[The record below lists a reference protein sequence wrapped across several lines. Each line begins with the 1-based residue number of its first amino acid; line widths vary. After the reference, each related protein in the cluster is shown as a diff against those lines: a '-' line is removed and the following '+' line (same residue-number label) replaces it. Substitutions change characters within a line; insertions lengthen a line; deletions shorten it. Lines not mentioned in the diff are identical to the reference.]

1 MMGYRYS
8 ANRKRH
14 QRQVNK
20 VFRALNKNIEKDEL
34 WQGRF
39 VARQRASYFIQYEDK
54 SGYYL
59 VVVYDFLDKKT
70 GQTSRLYN
78 ELGGS
83 LSFFDGTKL
92 FMQMND
98 FIVLDCD
105 VWGVKQKKDK
115 LKESL
120 EINKT

>member
-39 VARQRASYFIQYEDK
+39 VARQRASYFVQYEDK

-78 ELGGS
+78 ELGWS
-83 LSFFDGTKL
+83 LSFFSGTKL

-115 LKESL
+115 LKEIL
-120 EINKT
+120 EINKA

>member
-20 VFRALNKNIEKDEL
+20 IFRVLNKNIEKDEL

-39 VARQRASYFIQYEDK
+39 VARQKASYFVQYEDK
-54 SGYYL
+54 SGCYL

-70 GQTSRLYN
+70 GQTSNLYH
-78 ELGGS
+78 EQDYALTMFYGS
-83 LSFFDGTKL
+83 KL
-92 FMQMND
+92 FRQMND

-105 VWGVKQKKDK
+105 VWGVKQKK
-115 LKESL
+115 S
-120 EINKT
+120 N

>member
-1 MMGYRYS
+1 MGYRYS
-8 ANRKRH
+8 AKRKRH

-20 VFRALNKNIEKDEL
+20 VFRTLNKIIEKDEL

-39 VARQRASYFIQYEDK
+39 VARQRASYFVQHEDK

-70 GQTSRLYN
+70 GQTSKLYN
-78 ELGGS
+78 ETDWS
-83 LSFFDGTKL
+83 LTFFDGTKI

-105 VWGVKQKKDK
+105 VWGVKQKKDR
-115 LKESL
+115 LK
-120 EINKT
+120 

>member
-39 VARQRASYFIQYEDK
+39 VARQRASYFTQYEDK

-70 GQTSRLYN
+70 GQTSRLYY

-115 LKESL
+115 LK
-120 EINKT
+120 

>member
-1 MMGYRYS
+1 MGYRYS

-39 VARQRASYFIQYEDK
+39 VARQRASYFVQYEDK

-78 ELGGS
+78 ELGWS
-83 LSFFDGTKL
+83 LSFFNGTKL

-115 LKESL
+115 LKEIL
-120 EINKT
+120 EINKA

>member
-1 MMGYRYS
+1 MGYRYS
-8 ANRKRH
+8 AKRKRH

-20 VFRALNKNIEKDEL
+20 VFRVLNKIIEKDEL

-39 VARQRASYFIQYEDK
+39 VARQRASYFVQHEDK

-59 VVVYDFLDKKT
+59 IVVYDFLDKKT
-70 GQTSRLYN
+70 GQTSKLYN
-78 ELGGS
+78 ETDWS

-105 VWGVKQKKDK
+105 VWGVKQKKDR
-115 LKESL
+115 LK
-120 EINKT
+120 

>member
-1 MMGYRYS
+1 MGYRYS

-20 VFRALNKNIEKDEL
+20 VFRALNKDIEKDEL

-39 VARQRASYFIQYEDK
+39 VARQRASYFVQYEDK

-78 ELGGS
+78 ELGWS
-83 LSFFDGTKL
+83 LSFFNGTKL

-98 FIVLDCD
+98 FIILDCD

-115 LKESL
+115 LKENL
-120 EINKT
+120 EINKA

>member
-39 VARQRASYFIQYEDK
+39 VARQRASYFVQYEDK

-70 GQTSRLYN
+70 GQTSKLYN
-78 ELGGS
+78 ELGWS
-83 LSFFDGTKL
+83 LSFFNGTKL

-115 LKESL
+115 LKEIL
-120 EINKT
+120 EINKA

>member
-8 ANRKRH
+8 TNRKRH

-39 VARQRASYFIQYEDK
+39 VARQRASYFVQYEDK

-78 ELGGS
+78 ELGWS
-83 LSFFDGTKL
+83 LSFFNGTKL

-115 LKESL
+115 LKEIL
-120 EINKT
+120 EINKA

>member
-1 MMGYRYS
+1 MGYRYS
-8 ANRKRH
+8 ANRKCH

-20 VFRALNKNIEKDEL
+20 VFRAVNKNIERDDL

-39 VARQRASYFIQYEDK
+39 VVRQQASYFIQYEDK
-54 SGYYL
+54 SGCYL

-70 GQTSRLYN
+70 GQVSRTYY
-78 ELGGS
+78 EPDYS
-83 LSFFDGTKL
+83 LSMFGGTKL

-105 VWGVKQKKDK
+105 VWNVKNKK
-115 LKESL
+115 
-120 EINKT
+120 

>member
-1 MMGYRYS
+1 MGYRYS
-8 ANRKRH
+8 GSRKRH

-20 VFRALNKNIEKDEL
+20 VFRTLNKIIEEDEL

-39 VARQRASYFIQYEDK
+39 VARQRASYFVQYEDK

-59 VVVYDFLDKKT
+59 IVVYDFLDKKT

-78 ELGGS
+78 ELGWS
-83 LSFFDGTKL
+83 LSFFNGTKL

-115 LKESL
+115 LKEIL
-120 EINKT
+120 EINKV

>member
-1 MMGYRYS
+1 MGYRYS

-39 VARQRASYFIQYEDK
+39 VARQRASYFVQYEDK

-78 ELGGS
+78 ELDWS
-83 LSFFDGTKL
+83 LSFFNGTKL

>member
-1 MMGYRYS
+1 MGYIYS
-8 ANRKRH
+8 AKRKRH

-20 VFRALNKNIEKDEL
+20 IFRALNKNIEKDEL

-39 VARQRASYFIQYEDK
+39 VARQRASYFVQHEDK

-59 VVVYDFLDKKT
+59 IVVYDFLDKKT
-70 GQTSRLYN
+70 GQTSKLYN
-78 ELGGS
+78 ETDWS

-105 VWGVKQKKDK
+105 VWGVKQKKDR
-115 LKESL
+115 LK
-120 EINKT
+120 

>member
-1 MMGYRYS
+1 MGYRYS
-8 ANRKRH
+8 AKRKRH

-20 VFRALNKNIEKDEL
+20 IFRALNKIIEKDEL

-39 VARQRASYFIQYEDK
+39 VARQRASYFVQHEDK

-59 VVVYDFLDKKT
+59 IVVYDFLDKKT
-70 GQTSRLYN
+70 GQTSKLYN
-78 ELGGS
+78 ETDWS

-105 VWGVKQKKDK
+105 VWGINQKKDK
-115 LKESL
+115 LK
-120 EINKT
+120 

>member
-1 MMGYRYS
+1 MGYRYS

-20 VFRALNKNIEKDEL
+20 VFRTLNKIIEKDEL

-39 VARQRASYFIQYEDK
+39 VARQRASYFVQHEDK

-70 GQTSRLYN
+70 GQTSKLYN
-78 ELGGS
+78 ETDWS
-83 LSFFDGTKL
+83 LTFFDGTKI

-105 VWGVKQKKDK
+105 VWGVKQKKDR
-115 LKESL
+115 LK
-120 EINKT
+120 

>member
-1 MMGYRYS
+1 MGYRYS
-8 ANRKRH
+8 AKRKRH

-20 VFRALNKNIEKDEL
+20 VFRALNKSIEKDEL

-39 VARQRASYFIQYEDK
+39 VARQRASYFVQHEDK

-59 VVVYDFLDKKT
+59 IVVYDFLDKKT
-70 GQTSRLYN
+70 GQTSKLYN
-78 ELGGS
+78 ETDWS

-92 FMQMND
+92 FIQMNH

-105 VWGVKQKKDK
+105 VWGINQKKDK
-115 LKESL
+115 LK
-120 EINKT
+120 

>member
-20 VFRALNKNIEKDEL
+20 VFRALNKDIEKDEL

-39 VARQRASYFIQYEDK
+39 VARQRASYFVQYEDK

-78 ELGGS
+78 ELGWS
-83 LSFFDGTKL
+83 LSFFNGTKL

-98 FIVLDCD
+98 FIILDCD

-115 LKESL
+115 LKENL
-120 EINKT
+120 EINKA

>member
-1 MMGYRYS
+1 MGYRYS
-8 ANRKRH
+8 AKRKRH

-20 VFRALNKNIEKDEL
+20 VFRALNKSIEKDEL

-39 VARQRASYFIQYEDK
+39 VARQRASYFIQHEDK

-59 VVVYDFLDKKT
+59 IVVYDFLDKKT
-70 GQTSRLYN
+70 GQTSKLYN
-78 ELGGS
+78 EMSWS
-83 LSFFDGTKL
+83 LSFFGGTKL

-105 VWGVKQKKDK
+105 AWGVNQKKDK
-115 LKESL
+115 LK
-120 EINKT
+120 

>member
-8 ANRKRH
+8 SNRKRH

-39 VARQRASYFIQYEDK
+39 VARQRASYFVQYEDK

-78 ELGGS
+78 ELGWS
-83 LSFFDGTKL
+83 LSFFNGTKL

-115 LKESL
+115 LKEIL
-120 EINKT
+120 EINKV

>member
-39 VARQRASYFIQYEDK
+39 VARQRASYFVQYEDK

-78 ELGGS
+78 ELGWS
-83 LSFFDGTKL
+83 LSFFNGTKL

-105 VWGVKQKKDK
+105 VWGVKQKKEK
-115 LKESL
+115 LKEIL
-120 EINKT
+120 KINKA

>member
-39 VARQRASYFIQYEDK
+39 VARQRASYFVQYEDK

-78 ELGGS
+78 ELGWS
-83 LSFFDGTKL
+83 LSFFNGTKL

-115 LKESL
+115 LKEIL
-120 EINKT
+120 EINKA

>member
-1 MMGYRYS
+1 MGYRYS

-20 VFRALNKNIEKDEL
+20 VFRVLNTIIEKDEL

-39 VARQRASYFIQYEDK
+39 VARQRASYFVQHEDK

-59 VVVYDFLDKKT
+59 IVVYDFLDKKT

-78 ELGGS
+78 ETDWS

-105 VWGVKQKKDK
+105 VWGVKQKKDR
-115 LKESL
+115 LK
-120 EINKT
+120 

>member
-39 VARQRASYFIQYEDK
+39 VARQRASYFVQYEDK

-78 ELGGS
+78 ELGWS
-83 LSFFDGTKL
+83 LSFFNGTKL

-115 LKESL
+115 LKEIL
-120 EINKT
+120 EINKV

>member
-1 MMGYRYS
+1 MGYRYS
-8 ANRKRH
+8 AKRKRH

-20 VFRALNKNIEKDEL
+20 VFRALNKSIEKDEL

-39 VARQRASYFIQYEDK
+39 VARQRASYFIQHEDK

-59 VVVYDFLDKKT
+59 IVVYDFLDKKT
-70 GQTSRLYN
+70 GQTSKLYN
-78 ELGGS
+78 ETDWS

-105 VWGVKQKKDK
+105 VWGINQKKDK
-115 LKESL
+115 LK
-120 EINKT
+120 

>member
-39 VARQRASYFIQYEDK
+39 VARQRASYFVQYEDK

-78 ELGGS
+78 ELGWS
-83 LSFFDGTKL
+83 LSFFNGTKL

-105 VWGVKQKKDK
+105 VWGVKQKKDR
-115 LKESL
+115 LKEIL
-120 EINKT
+120 EINKA